1 MYSINFSIS
10 IFIEQ
15 TILGFAM
22 HVHKPFQHSG
32 YRMCRKPSETQ
43 LRNIKSRQNASVIY
57 TKTKQMAC
65 KNVSHYADV

>member
-15 TILGFAM
+15 TDILGFAM
-22 HVHKPFQHSG
+22 FINCFNILV
-32 YRMCRKPSETQ
+32 MCRKASETQ